1 MLTKQVPALEGPF
14 RGAAASG
21 PPYLGVEPSP
31 LASVPPKHLPS
42 VHGEADAPAKQ
53 WEDRPE
59 EVDVEASPMAH
70 SRSRLRLRRGT
81 GRRGPRVHGSPSG
94 GGLGRPPGP
103 LPPPLRPH
111 DRTPGDDARRRGR
124 PADPRPAGGT
134 QRRWG
139 TRRRKAWPSE
149 IAVPSSETTRRPNI
163 RRPRDL
169 PFFPLEGG
177 RLQSVPPAV
186 GLRMVR
192 GPTSV
197 KRLRLRRYDRRG

>member
-14 RGAAASG
+14 RGRPRRALLILGSNPLLSPRFPPNTFQACTARPMLHPSSG
-21 PPYLGVEPSP
+21 KIGQKKST
-31 LASVPPKHLPS
+31 SKLP
-42 VHGEADAPAKQ
+42 Q
-53 WEDRPE
+53 WPTG
-59 EVDVEASPMAH
+59 
-70 SRSRLRLRRGT
+70 RSRLRLRRGT

-124 PADPRPAGGT
+124 PADPRPAGRT

-197 KRLRLRRYDRRG
+197 KRLRL